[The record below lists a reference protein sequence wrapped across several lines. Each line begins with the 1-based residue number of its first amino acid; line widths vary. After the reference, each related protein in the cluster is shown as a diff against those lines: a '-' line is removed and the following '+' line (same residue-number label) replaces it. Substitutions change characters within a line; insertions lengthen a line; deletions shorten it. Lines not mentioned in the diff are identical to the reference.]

1 MGLEAD
7 PDSGR
12 QKVGFF
18 GAGMMGGG
26 MVRCLLKSGH
36 PVRLTPNRS
45 AAAIAPLVEAGAEHV
60 GSVEAVAQGAAIIV
74 TCLPDADTVRA
85 LADRIAPVLAPG
97 TLWIDTTTSYPE
109 VTKDISRALA
119 LRGVTFVDAPV
130 TGSPAQA
137 EAGGLASLVGCAE
150 ADFARVEAVVSLWSV
165 SVRRF
170 GDVGAGHS
178 AKLLNNAVTQGT
190 MVMLAAAYGLARKA
204 GVDWQ
209 ALYDVMQVGAAKSGT
224 LEKSVGPALS
234 GDFDGSRFSIAN
246 AEKDL
251 RYAVAMMESLGE
263 DSAPLR
269 AAHAQLAALKSAGY
283 GAAFVSRQL
292 ELPFSQPDRA

>member
-1 MGLEAD
+1 MGNDAASA
-7 PDSGR
+7 P
-12 QKVGFF
+12 VGFY

-45 AAAIAPLVEAGAEHV
+45 AEAIAPLIEAGATDP
-60 GSVEAVAQGAAIIV
+60 GSVEAVAEGAGIIV
-74 TCLPDADTVRA
+74 TCLPDADAVRA
-85 LADRIAPVLAPG
+85 LSDRITPLLAPG

-109 VTKDISRALA
+109 VTKEISRSLA
-119 LRGVTFVDAPV
+119 ARSVTFVDAPV

-137 EAGGLASLVGCAE
+137 AAGGLASLVGCAE
-150 ADFARVEAVVSLWSV
+150 GDFARVEAVVSLWSV

-170 GDVGAGHS
+170 GDVGAGHA

-190 MVMLAAAYGLARKA
+190 MVLLAAAYGLARKA

-224 LEKSVGPALS
+224 LEKSVGPALG

-251 RYAVAMMESLGE
+251 RYAVALMEALGE

-269 AAHAQLAALKSAGY
+269 AAHAQLAALKSAGH

>member
-1 MGLEAD
+1 MGNDAASA
-7 PDSGR
+7 P
-12 QKVGFF
+12 VGFY

-45 AAAIAPLVEAGAEHV
+45 AEAIAPLIAAGATDP
-60 GSVEAVAQGAAIIV
+60 GSVEAVAEGAAIIV
-74 TCLPDADTVRA
+74 TCLPDADAVSA
-85 LADRIAPVLAPG
+85 LAGRIAPLLAEG
-97 TLWIDTTTSYPE
+97 TLWVDTTTSYPE
-109 VTKDISRALA
+109 VTKELA
-119 LRGVTFVDAPV
+119 RSLAARGVTFVDAPV

-137 EAGGLASLVGCAE
+137 DAGGLASLVGCAE
-150 ADFARVEAVVSLWSV
+150 ADFPRVEAVVSLWSV

-190 MVMLAAAYGLARKA
+190 MVLLAAAYGLARKA

-209 ALYDVMQVGAAKSGT
+209 ALYDVMQVGAARSGT
-224 LEKSVGPALS
+224 LEKSVGPALA

-251 RYAVAMMESLGE
+251 RYAVALMEELGE
-263 DSAPLR
+263 DSAALR
-269 AAHAQLAALKSAGY
+269 AAHAQLAALKSAGH

-292 ELPFSQPDRA
+292 ELPISTPKT